1 MGHRVL
7 AHSVARFVQTHLAD
21 DLAARRQP

>member
-7 AHSVARFVQTHLAD
+7 AHSLARFVQTHLAD
-21 DLAARRQP
+21 DLATRQQP